1 MAKRLIAK
9 NASSAIDQ
17 EEFSKE
23 YESLS
28 AKFEEGRS
36 RLDELK
42 REKAGAFV
50 KKTRI
55 ESFLSEM
62 RKTRKVIDA
71 WDEDIW
77 LLTMEVV
84 RIHDDGTAEFV
95 FKDGTVISEKIK

>member
-1 MAKRLIAK
+1 
-9 NASSAIDQ
+9 
-17 EEFSKE
+17 
-23 YESLS
+23 
-28 AKFEEGRS
+28 
-36 RLDELK
+36 
-42 REKAGAFV
+42 
-50 KKTRI
+50 
-55 ESFLSEM
+55 M